1 MNISRTLIATV
12 MGVLLGFSLV
22 NAEELK
28 LGVHLPLSGPFARSG
43 KAQLEGITAYTEV
56 FNKNNP
62 KYNVKITVIDDETV
76 VSKGISAV
84 EKLASDGTMGIVG
97 GFTTKMI
104 APAAAVAGKEGIA
117 YMTVGATSK
126 EILDQGYK
134 TFFRLNNN
142 EGYTSSTMQLVKELG
157 FKKISMLTVN
167 TQSNIEAGVEV
178 KRQLI
183 ANGVKVIEHNFDPGV
198 TDFKPLL
205 NKVKLQ
211 DRPDLLLL
219 NCLESDNIGV
229 LRAAK
234 VLKPKVKAVIGMY
247 SIATSKM
254 ANEFPDL
261 VQNVFGTSLLPTP
274 PVFKTAEGKEF
285 EQSFRKL
292 YNKEPDYLNQLGY
305 VMGQLM
311 LEAMKRAADKNNL
324 TRTAVVSELR
334 KTNRKTLI
342 GKVAFNEKGDN
353 PNFRA
358 WISQH
363 QQGKTIPIVWPKE
376 VANAK
381 MNYPAVPW

>member
-1 MNISRTLIATV
+1 MKIASYFIAVIMGLLIGIPAI
-12 MGVLLGFSLV
+12 

-28 LGVHLPLSGPFARSG
+28 LGVQLPLTGHFARSG
-43 KAQLEGITAYTEV
+43 TAQLEGITAYTEV
-56 FNKNNP
+56 FNKNNS
-62 KYNVKITVIDDETV
+62 KHKVKITVIDDETV

-104 APAAAVAGKEGIA
+104 APAVSVAGKEGIA
-117 YMTVGATSK
+117 YLTVGSTSK
-126 EILDQGYK
+126 EILEQGYK

-142 EGYTSSTMQLVKELG
+142 EGYIAATIEFIKKLG
-157 FKKISMLTVN
+157 LKNVSMLTVN
-167 TQSNIEAGVEV
+167 TQSNIEAGGDV
-178 KRQLI
+178 KQQLI
-183 ANGVKVIEHNFDPGV
+183 ANGIKVVEHKFDPGV

-211 DRPDLLLL
+211 DRPELLLL

-234 VLKPKVKAVIGMY
+234 VLKPNVKAVIGIY
-247 SIATSKM
+247 SIATAKL

-261 VQNVFGTSLLPTP
+261 VQNVFGTSLLPSP
-274 PVFKTAEGKEF
+274 PSFKTAEGKEF
-285 EQSFRKL
+285 EQAFRKL

-311 LEAMKRAADKNNL
+311 VDAMKQAADRNNL
-324 TRTAVVSELR
+324 TRAAVVSELR
-334 KTNRKTLI
+334 KTDRKTLI
-342 GKVAFNEKGDN
+342 GRVKFNEKGDN
-353 PNFRA
+353 PNFRV

-363 QQGKTIPIVWPKE
+363 QKNKTIPLVWPKE
-376 VANAK
+376 VANAR
-381 MNYPAVPW
+381 MNYPALPW

>member
-1 MNISRTLIATV
+1 MKIPKITIAAI
-12 MGVLLGFSLV
+12 MGVLLGSSLV

-28 LGVHLPLSGPFARSG
+28 LGAHLPLTGPYARSG
-43 KAQLEGITAYTEV
+43 KAILEGITAYTEV
-56 FNKNNP
+56 FNKKNT
-62 KYNVKITVIDDETV
+62 KLKVKLTSIDDETV
-76 VSKGISAV
+76 VTKGVSAV
-84 EKLASDGTMGIVG
+84 EKLASEGTMGIVG

-142 EGYTSSTMQLVKELG
+142 EGYTSSTMQLVKSLG
-157 FKKISMLTVN
+157 IKKVSMLTVN

-178 KRQLI
+178 KRQLT
-183 ANGVKVIEHNFDPGV
+183 ANGIKVIEHNFDPGV

-205 NKVKLQ
+205 NKVKIQ
-211 DRPDLLLL
+211 DRPELLLL

-285 EQSFRKL
+285 EQAFKTL

-305 VMGQLM
+305 VKAQLM
-311 LEAMKRAADKNNL
+311 LEAMKRAAEKNNL
-324 TRTAVVSELR
+324 TRAAVVSELR

-363 QQGKTIPIVWPKE
+363 QQGKTIPLVWPKD
-376 VANAK
+376 VANAR